1 MVKFC
6 DQCGTQLNDDDSFCH
21 NCGVACDISKR
32 KTQNNPN
39 KTNTILSDLGV
50 DNIIQG
56 VSNYQKNQN
65 IRREA
70 IKSKK
75 QIETQQKVNQ
85 QIQNEKAAGALFY
98 VDGRDASLSVF
109 EDYIELDFTGNLVKQ
124 FLSNLGGVKKIYY
137 YQITSI
143 QIRDAT
149 INILGSLEFEVPGM
163 AQSRRYG
170 KSENVIHY
178 HTKYQNEVNRIYDYV
193 NQKILDINNNRM
205 GNSQIKV
212 ETNYM
217 TQLKEA
223 KELLD
228 LGAITQEEFEE
239 IKQVCL
245 EKMKNSNI

>member
-75 QIETQQKVNQ
+75 QIETKSPTLSNRNPLPILSIGQQRK
-85 QIQNEKAAGALFY
+85 
-98 VDGRDASLSVF
+98 
-109 EDYIELDFTGNLVKQ
+109 FTG
-124 FLSNLGGVKKIYY
+124 SRSISRKKRFPK
-137 YQITSI
+137 T
-143 QIRDAT
+143 
-149 INILGSLEFEVPGM
+149 L
-163 AQSRRYG
+163 
-170 KSENVIHY
+170 
-178 HTKYQNEVNRIYDYV
+178 
-193 NQKILDINNNRM
+193 
-205 GNSQIKV
+205 
-212 ETNYM
+212 
-217 TQLKEA
+217 
-223 KELLD
+223 
-228 LGAITQEEFEE
+228 
-239 IKQVCL
+239 
-245 EKMKNSNI
+245 